1 MLHSMNELRER
12 REVLLGKEV
21 HRRASLDGLGTL
33 AAALTYSAFL
43 SLLPL
48 VLLGLS
54 VAGFLLAGDPGRQ
67 ASWRA
72 HLTGSIPGLAP
83 LIGRNLTA
91 VVDGRIGTG
100 IVGLIGVVWTA
111 SGLASSASHALGLV
125 FRTARPGPVRRRL
138 DALASMA
145 GLGALGLVSIAIT
158 SFATGWNASDAI
170 GVSLRVLGVA
180 AGFAV
185 DLGFF
190 LAVYRALTPG
200 RGPSFRGHLPGAALM
215 AFGWTLLKLAGSWY
229 TIRVATHAT
238 ALYGT
243 VGGVFGLLAI
253 LSIAARIFLYGAEL
267 SAVLAE
273 EH

>member
-1 MLHSMNELRER
+1 MTKLRER

-21 HRRASLDGLGTL
+21 HRRGALDGLGML
-33 AAALTYSAFL
+33 AEALAYSAFL

-48 VLLGLS
+48 VLLALS
-54 VAGFLLAGDPGRQ
+54 VAGFLLDGDPTRQ

-72 HLTGSIPGLAP
+72 NLTGSIPGLAP

-100 IVGLIGVVWTA
+100 LVGLIGVVWTA
-111 SGLASSASHALGLV
+111 SGLASSTSHALGIV
-125 FRTARPGPVRRRL
+125 FRTERPGPVRRRL

-145 GLGALGLVSIAIT
+145 GLGAIGLMSIGIT
-158 SFATGWNASDAI
+158 SVAAGWRSSDAI
-170 GVSLRVLGVA
+170 GLSLRVLGVA

-185 DLGFF
+185 DAGFF
-190 LAVYRALTPG
+190 LAVYRTLTPG
-200 RGPSFRGHLPGAALM
+200 RGPSLRGHLPGAMLM
-215 AFGWTLLKLAGSWY
+215 ASGWTLLKLAGSWY
-229 TIRVATHAT
+229 TIRLVAHAT

-253 LSIAARIFLYGAEL
+253 LSLAARMFLYGAEL

-273 EH
+273 KR